1 MSAIEDVCVFIG
13 GLIEMRMEEIKR
25 SRVTRDE
32 FEERVCTN
40 ERSKIIRVICNQE
53 IGKINF
59 CFLFVNL
66 LYENCYILIMLLHN
80 NFFSVA
86 SFYIFNSYCVEQ
98 RGTKSLL
105 NHYICEFLTWSNY
118 LTLSLIYKKNK

>member
-1 MSAIEDVCVFIG
+1 M
-13 GLIEMRMEEIKR
+13 
-25 SRVTRDE
+25 TRDE

-59 CFLFVNL
+59 CFLFVDL
-66 LYENCYILIMLLHN
+66 FSYILIMLLHN

-86 SFYIFNSYCVEQ
+86 SFYISNSYCVEQ